1 MHEMHGALSRYWF
14 TRLDSGAVALL
25 SSNIC
30 TQVDENSDGCTD
42 VRFRIQQVRP
52 VGRCTTRFLKA
63 IVQLWA
69 ASESVHSFLC
79 ASEQHYPIKK
89 FKP

>member
-30 TQVDENSDGCTD
+30 TQVDENSNGCTD
-42 VRFRIQQVRP
+42 ARFGFNKCVRLVD
-52 VGRCTTRFLKA
+52 TL
-63 IVQLWA
+63 L
-69 ASESVHSFLC
+69 AS
-79 ASEQHYPIKK
+79 
-89 FKP
+89 